1 LFYSASLNRDTL
13 PVIRTGGAFVC
24 RCQRKAPAT
33 GRTLS
38 LGNFQV
44 MKRED
49 RSEAFSEIILKTR
62 NRKESETFRVSRV
75 AGHPARCRAVRDP
88 PLSGTVSQTSAFEL
102 SAGQGPAAL
111 EWRSQPA

>member
-1 LFYSASLNRDTL
+1 
-13 PVIRTGGAFVC
+13 
-24 RCQRKAPAT
+24 
-33 GRTLS
+33 
-38 LGNFQV
+38 

-62 NRKESETFRVSRV
+62 NRKELETFRVSRV
-75 AGHPARCRAVRDP
+75 AGHPARGRAVRDP

>member
-1 LFYSASLNRDTL
+1 
-13 PVIRTGGAFVC
+13 
-24 RCQRKAPAT
+24 
-33 GRTLS
+33 
-38 LGNFQV
+38 

-62 NRKESETFRVSRV
+62 NRKESETFRVSGV

-111 EWRSQPA
+111 EAVSACLTPGWGRSCFPFPNLVPEETAKWNLQSLWT